1 MKKTT
6 RLVTCALLV
15 ALAVASGSCADRTL
29 TGPPAVAAPRA
40 DLLGWLLGSV
50 GLLKC
55 SPLPYDSVA
64 QTIGPAGGT
73 IRVGPHSLV
82 IPPGALGT
90 EVRISAVIPSETV
103 NAVRFS
109 PQGLTFARSASL
121 SMSYA
126 NCSLLGL
133 LLPKHIAYTT
143 DDLVILELLP
153 ALDLLPLQQVKAP
166 VRHFSDYAVAW

>member
-1 MKKTT
+1 MKTT
-6 RLVTCALLV
+6 RLVACALLV
-15 ALAVASGSCADRTL
+15 TLAVASGSCADRTP
-29 TGPPAVAAPRA
+29 TGPAAVAAPRA
-40 DLLGWLLGSV
+40 DLLGWLLGNV

-73 IRVGPHSLV
+73 IRVGPHRLV

-90 EVRISAVIPSETV
+90 EVKISAVIPSDTV
-103 NAVRFS
+103 NAIRFS
-109 PQGLTFARSASL
+109 PQGLTFERSTLL

-126 NCSLLGL
+126 NCSLLGQ
-133 LLPKHIAYTT
+133 LLPKRIAYTT

-153 ALDLLPLQQVKAP
+153 SLDLLQFQQVRAP

>member
-1 MKKTT
+1 MKTT

-29 TGPPAVAAPRA
+29 TGPAPVAAPRA
-40 DLLGWLLGSV
+40 DLLGWLLGTT

-73 IRVGPHSLV
+73 IRVGPHTLV
-82 IPPGALGT
+82 IPAGALGT
-90 EVRISAVIPSETV
+90 NVKISAVIPSATV

-109 PQGLTFARSASL
+109 PQGLSFARATSL

-126 NCSLLGL
+126 NCSLLGQ

-143 DDLVILELLP
+143 DNYVILDLLP
-153 ALDLLPLQQVKAP
+153 ALDLLQLQQVQAP
-166 VRHFSDYAVAW
+166 VWHFSDYAVAW